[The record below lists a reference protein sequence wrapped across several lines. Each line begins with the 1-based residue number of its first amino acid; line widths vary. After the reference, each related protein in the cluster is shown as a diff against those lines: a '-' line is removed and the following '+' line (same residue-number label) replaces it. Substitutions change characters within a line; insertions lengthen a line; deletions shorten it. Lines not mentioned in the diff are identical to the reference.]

1 MSLTQPPR
9 RVEFSLLN
17 CRRCFVWWRNSYCR
31 RDLRVTAD
39 RTSGPVDAHGRADRL
54 DVRRPPPPKKK
65 NFKFSAGWCQGGYL
79 RRKFIVSHEEFGV
92 FFPVYAISDCEH
104 VHHGGKGGQLV
115 CWWGWAILPVGC
127 KEAAV
132 QVTWAARLDC
142 HKKNPGRGRTQWAVV
157 LPPAR
162 AHAASTDVQGEGLLH
177 TCMVS

>member
-1 MSLTQPPR
+1 MCGGGT
-9 RVEFSLLN
+9 
-17 CRRCFVWWRNSYCR
+17 
-31 RDLRVTAD
+31 VTAD
-39 RTSGPVDAHGRADRL
+39 GICASRPIAPRDLSTRTAELIAWMCAA
-54 DVRRPPPPKKK
+54 PPPKK